1 MEQVIFVRAHSEP
14 SVSGDFC
21 KPSQQL
27 VVTDRTQ
34 VFKPSLN
41 LSF

>member
-1 MEQVIFVRAHSEP
+1 MCVRAHSEP
-14 SVSGDFC
+14 SVSGDLC
-21 KPSQQL
+21 KPDQFIQQ
-27 VVTDRTQ
+27 VATGSERTQ